1 MGQKFILSAP
11 SYVLPASIEEN
22 ALFLKDYVKNI
33 YLALFEISTCLA
45 YRQKDIPFSL
55 TKLGLDY
62 HVHFPLDLTWENK
75 EKVSLDLLQLVE
87 KVAFLKPKA
96 FVLHPPFQPKN
107 LYFFSQKWLEKGF
120 SPRALC
126 IENIK
131 GRDLA
136 KFWGII
142 RDFNL
147 GVCLDIGHLLAYE
160 QENILALPK
169 FWDQVEVIHLYGQ
182 EIKGKHTSL
191 LDLPKQGWS
200 LLKEALS
207 RLEQKLLVLEVFNK
221 KDFLDS
227 YNLLWQNKEKLG
239 VEFV

>member
-1 MGQKFILSAP
+1 MAHKFTLSAP

-22 ALFLKDYVKNI
+22 SLFLKDYVKNVYI
-33 YLALFEISTCLA
+33 ALFERAACLA
-45 YRQKDIPFSL
+45 YTQKDIPFSL
-55 TKLGLDY
+55 SELGLDY

-75 EKVSLDLLQLVE
+75 EKDSWDLLQLVE
-87 KVAFLKPKA
+87 KVAFLKPKV
-96 FVLHPPFQPKN
+96 FVLHPPAHFQE
-107 LYFFSQKWLEKGF
+107 LYFFSQQWLEKGL

-136 KFWGII
+136 LFWEVI
-142 RDFNL
+142 RDFDL
-147 GVCLDIGHLLAYE
+147 GICLDIGHLLAYE
-160 QENILALPK
+160 QENILILPN
-169 FWDQVEVIHLYGQ
+169 FWEHVEVIHLYGR

-191 LDLPKQGWS
+191 LDLPKEGWA
-200 LLKEALS
+200 LLREALA

-227 YNLLWQNKEKLG
+227 YELLWQNKEELG